1 MTCHSPFSSFP
12 KTSTALVSSLGD
24 LDTFRPIGRVIPR
37 AKCGDKTVR
46 GIELMY
52 MFYINRIVL
61 VNFLKETI
69 QEFEANCTN
78 HFKIA
83 CAHPIRTGH
92 GDRSCTLHAVYECL
106 PKRLDD
112 HACFCFKWPLTYF
125 WFLFKLKLQRVSRS
139 THGCDDTH
147 KSRCVTVSCGMD
159 MHDKRHGLQAQIAQE
174 NKAVAVLPF
183 SLHGSGA
190 EHRLSLSWLLR
201 ASGLGLDYN
210 TGCTSSLGNWFSGL
224 NLLDWFSGKHLWF
237 FSAKGSPVEFPLW

>member
-1 MTCHSPFSSFP
+1 MIVSTYPCLVVHVPQFVVVHLLVAHTRSHSSQNWLKGLREAPRRSVLTLNNDLPLPFSSFP

-46 GIELMY
+46 GIELLY
-52 MFYINRIVL
+52 MFYINRIAL

-112 HACFCFKWPLTYF
+112 HACFCFK
-125 WFLFKLKLQRVSRS
+125 
-139 THGCDDTH
+139 
-147 KSRCVTVSCGMD
+147 
-159 MHDKRHGLQAQIAQE
+159 
-174 NKAVAVLPF
+174 
-183 SLHGSGA
+183 
-190 EHRLSLSWLLR
+190 
-201 ASGLGLDYN
+201 
-210 TGCTSSLGNWFSGL
+210 
-224 NLLDWFSGKHLWF
+224 
-237 FSAKGSPVEFPLW
+237 